1 MSHRETILL
10 AAIIVAATLAGCSRE
25 APTPAASQAAAE
37 RKPVYYRHPHNPAIT
52 SPVPRKDEM
61 GMDFVPVYADAGPD
75 GVALSSTAVNN
86 LGVRTAVV
94 KSGQLPDVFEAVGV
108 VAYDERGLV
117 QVRVRTEGYV
127 ESLAVRAAGER
138 VARGQPLFAVYS
150 PRLAA
155 AQQEFAYARELGD
168 ETLLS
173 ASVSRLRALGL
184 GAADIERLRAGGEP
198 AARVTVTAPISG
210 VVSELGIREGA
221 MVTPD
226 MMALTLVATDR
237 VWIVAEI
244 PEAQAGLVRAGTAAT
259 VTFASRPGESSAARV
274 LEVLPEL
281 NPGTRTLRARLELA
295 NAGNGLKN
303 GMLARVRLEG
313 GHAKEAVLVP
323 REAVI
328 RTGRADR
335 VIVARGGGRF
345 EPRDVTVGR
354 ESDDELEILAGLAA
368 GEVVVTSGQFMIDS
382 ESQVRSS
389 LDRYK
394 ADGAAAPAGEPV
406 VPAAPAGEHAGHDM
420 PGDAAAPADGADAHA
435 GHEEHSP

>member
-1 MSHRETILL
+1 VT
-10 AAIIVAATLAGCSRE
+10 
-25 APTPAASQAAAE
+25 
-37 RKPVYYRHPHNPAIT
+37 
-52 SPVPRKDEM
+52 
-61 GMDFVPVYADAGPD
+61 
-75 GVALSSTAVNN
+75 LSSAAVNN
-86 LGVRTAVV
+86 LGVRTATVR
-94 KSGQLPDVFEAVGV
+94 SGQLPGVLEAVGV

-127 ESLAVRAAGER
+127 ESLKVRAAGER
-138 VARGQPLFAVYS
+138 VGRGQPLFAVYS

-168 ETLLS
+168 EALLS
-173 ASVSRLRALGL
+173 ASIARLHALGL

-198 AARVTVTAPISG
+198 PARITVTAPVAG
-210 VVSELGIREGA
+210 VVADLGVREGA

-226 MMALTLVATDR
+226 MMALTLVPTDR
-237 VWIVAEI
+237 VWVVAEI
-244 PEAQAGLVRAGTAAT
+244 PEAQAGLVRAGAKAT
-259 VTFASRPGESSAARV
+259 VTFASRPGESVDARV
-274 LEVLPEL
+274 IEVLPEL
-281 NPGTRTLRARLELA
+281 NPDTRTLRARLELA
-295 NAGNGLKN
+295 NAGNSLKS

-313 GHAKEAVLVP
+313 TQATEAVLVP

-335 VIVARGGGRF
+335 VIGVLGGGRF
-345 EPRDVTVGR
+345 EPRDVKVGR

-389 LDRYK
+389 LDRFK
-394 ADGAAAPAGEPV
+394 ADGAAQPADG
-406 VPAAPAGEHAGHDM
+406 HAGHDM
-420 PGDAAAPADGADAHA
+420 PAATQPPADGHAGHDMPAAAQPPADGAGAHA